1 MDLFLL
7 VTGAIYEA
15 TQMWESVYYYI
26 SACCIAAGLLVFIT
40 SLTLRF
46 KSKCSQKN
54 KPAELT
60 KISTESEDVT

>member
-1 MDLFLL
+1 MDLSLL

-54 KPAELT
+54 KHAELIKT
-60 KISTESEDVT
+60 ST